1 MFPYYIFI
9 YDNPVF
15 RSEKLYVTR
24 DCRPGRSNGSKRCC
38 CATISLIILS
48 ACVAIAILIG
58 VGVLD
63 VRPLGGGD
71 VHSFRN
77 PRGPQEVLTPIVDAV
92 RQEGVEGL
100 LSSDGEFSDGYG
112 ELHTHTAVHL
122 KSMYK

>member
-1 MFPYYIFI
+1 M
-9 YDNPVF
+9 
-15 RSEKLYVTR
+15 TR

-63 VRPLGGGD
+63 VRPLGGGAGG
-71 VHSFRN
+71 SFRN

-100 LSSDGEFSDGYG
+100 LSSDAEFSDGYG
-112 ELHTHTAVHL
+112 KLSFKVWIL
-122 KSMYK
+122 GNGVRIKNVGFNFF